1 MNHFDPGRYRGTQQ
15 ERAAR
20 AEYDQQLKGN
30 KSRVRHLIYVP
41 HARVINVM
49 RRYRLLSLDK
59 GRTWKLL
66 SHREYERVIKKC
78 KQNKRNKQRR

>member
-1 MNHFDPGRYRGTQQ
+1 MNPFDPGRYRGTQQ
-15 ERAAR
+15 ERAAH
-20 AEYDQQLKGN
+20 AEYDHQLRGD
-30 KSRVRHLIYVP
+30 KSRVRRLIYVP
-41 HARVINVM
+41 YARVINVM

-78 KQNKRNKQRR
+78 KQNKRNKQLR